1 MCIRDRY
8 TADYHAFS
16 QYTQFLYDVYAE
28 NMIQD
33 HVVDESTLKEYME
46 LCGKLAEAASDKTV
60 TDDAVTTSIQA
71 GQVEIH
77 YNDSVNILSL
87 IHIS

>member
-1 MCIRDRY
+1 
-8 TADYHAFS
+8 
-16 QYTQFLYDVYAE
+16 
-28 NMIQD
+28 MIQD

-77 YNDSVNILSL
+77 YNDSVNISARSGGRCFR
-87 IHIS
+87 HWCPYDTEA